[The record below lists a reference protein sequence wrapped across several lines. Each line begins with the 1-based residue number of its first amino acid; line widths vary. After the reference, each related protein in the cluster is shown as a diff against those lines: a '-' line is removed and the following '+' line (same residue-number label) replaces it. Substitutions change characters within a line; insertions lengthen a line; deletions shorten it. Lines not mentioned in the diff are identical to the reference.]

1 MRILI
6 LASLLLAPLAARAE
20 SLSPPHRLQLD
31 TDLLVEAD
39 RLVTQ
44 NQQASSTLP
53 AMMDLVRDL
62 NASSSSSGA
71 GNGPGVLS
79 GVGVGLQVGTPTALT
94 FKFGA
99 GANTNIVL
107 GIGLGFGYDGF
118 AGRFFG
124 LSLHGDYLFTLVTL
138 VNNGTIDLTAYVG
151 PGLWLTLFN
160 ASHYNYFNGVVIA
173 TGEDLI
179 GIGARLPLGLNLRFG
194 AAPIEIYLEL
204 DPALFVF
211 PYVGGFIGASLGFR
225 WFF

>member
-1 MRILI
+1 MRTLI
-6 LASLLLAPLAARAE
+6 LATLLLAPLAARAGE
-20 SLSPPHRLQLD
+20 SQSLRLD

-39 RLVTQ
+39 RLVSA

-53 AMMDLVRDL
+53 AMMDIMQSM
-62 NASSSSSGA
+62 NAASSNSGA
-71 GNGPGVLS
+71 GNGPGILS

-124 LSLHGDYLFTLVTL
+124 LSLHGDYLFTLATL
-138 VNNGTIDLTAYVG
+138 VNNGTIDLTAYLG
-151 PGLWLTLFN
+151 PGLWITLFN
-160 ASHYNYFNGVVIA
+160 ATHYAYIGNFIFVG
-173 TGEDLI
+173 GGDLI
-179 GIGARLPLGLNLRFG
+179 GIGARLPLGLNLRFA

-211 PYVGGFIGASLGFR
+211 PGVGGFIGASLGFR